1 MSHPPS
7 AAFSPRRLIAEY
19 AANAE
24 QSDLAEFV
32 QEFADGCP
40 PEVLNVLV
48 AMLTRS
54 EGPNPSVAD
63 LFDAPADR
71 EEDDTDPDF
80 AWFVPGIKV
89 LNHYPRGSMAQQVC
103 LEEKAQDA
111 RYLQQIG
118 DRVVNH
124 QVLVLAAGVLEVLQ
138 TGANGSAARLHA
150 IDDLV
155 EIAAAMKPPQKSA

>member
-1 MSHPPS
+1 MPHPPS
-7 AAFSPRRLIAEY
+7 AAFSPRRLIREY

-24 QSDLAEFV
+24 QSDLAEFL

-48 AMLTRS
+48 AMLTRKD
-54 EGPNPSVAD
+54 GQANPSVAD
-63 LFDAPADR
+63 LFDAPAERKD
-71 EEDDTDPDF
+71 DDTDPDF
-80 AWFVPGIKV
+80 AWLVPGIKV
-89 LNHYPRGSMAQQVC
+89 LNQYPRGSMAQQRC
-103 LEEKAQDA
+103 LEEIAQDA

-124 QVLVLAAGVLEVLQ
+124 QVLVIAAGVLETLQ
-138 TGANGSAARLHA
+138 TGENGSAARLHA

-155 EIAAAMKPPQKSA
+155 EIAAAMKPPLRP